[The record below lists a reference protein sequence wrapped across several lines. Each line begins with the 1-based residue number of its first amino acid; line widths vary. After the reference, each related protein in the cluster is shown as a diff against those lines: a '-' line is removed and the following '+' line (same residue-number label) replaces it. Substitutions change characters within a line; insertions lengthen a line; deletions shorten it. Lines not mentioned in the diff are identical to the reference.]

1 MTQTSKMIKYLYL
14 LFLVNAVCL
23 SAQDSYHTDLITFLS
38 QEYNL
43 ENPTFVNFDNEAEF
57 YTGRYVYGN
66 IAVQD
71 EFASNLGFAQFSN
84 INVSVP
90 GNNAWDAGMGVN
102 NQSVVAEGD
111 AVIIHFWAKSNGS
124 RGSVNAFAED
134 ASTFEKEYFNLI
146 EFTPDWTEYFLS
158 FKSTKIYDVGAMAMG
173 FHLATEVQNIDIGG
187 FTALN
192 YGGSYSLDDLP
203 SSFSPSNYGG
213 NEADAAWRTDAA
225 DRIENLRKANLDI
238 TVLGQDGQPLEGVEV
253 HVSMEEH
260 EFGFG
265 SAFAMSR
272 FPGGR
277 AFDQQYIDKVIDLDG
292 KGHGFNVGVNENA
305 LKWDGWEEQW
315 IGSPDQTKSGIEW
328 LTNNNVD
335 FRGHVLVWPG
345 YGNLPSDI
353 EGQSIS
359 YINNRIEDRLREMLT
374 DPVLGSNIA
383 EWDILN
389 EVTTNRDLEMLY
401 QGQSGYENG
410 RELYQEIIQK
420 AKAIAPDKSYY
431 INDYI
436 VLSGGGSS
444 AAVVDR
450 YKGYLDEMAAGEASF
465 DGIGF
470 QCHIG
475 SIPTSINKIE
485 ATLDD
490 FYERYDVRMK
500 ITEFDIE
507 PSVDDE
513 TAAQYTADFLTMVF
527 SHPGVDAFIM
537 WGFWDN
543 NHWKNNA
550 LMYNADWSIKPS
562 GQAFIDKV
570 FGEWWTDE
578 ILMSDANGQISS
590 RAFKGAQNI
599 TISYNGSER
608 DTLIDLTQD
617 LSFEIQTDFTSATQD
632 PVLSTTQ
639 IFPNPVL
646 DQQLNFI
653 LPSEI
658 NAVSVTVLSV
668 DGRLVQ
674 SAVTVQSGDA
684 LQLDVEAGVYIVHLK
699 NDNRIATQRVVVL
712 D

>member
-1 MTQTSKMIKYLYL
+1 MNKCLYL
-14 LFLVNAVCL
+14 LFFLNTVFL
-23 SAQDSYHTDLITFLS
+23 GAQDSYHADLITFLS
-38 QEYNL
+38 EEYNL
-43 ENPTFVNFDNEAEF
+43 ENPTFVTYDNEAEF

-66 IAVQD
+66 VQVTD
-71 EFASNLGFAQFSN
+71 EFTSNLGFAQYSN
-84 INVSVP
+84 VNVPVP
-90 GNNAWDAGMGVN
+90 GANAWDAGMGVN
-102 NQSVVAEGD
+102 NQVAIAQGD
-111 AVIIHFWAKSNGS
+111 AVIIHFWAKSNGP

-134 ASTFEKEYFNLI
+134 ASTFDKEYFSLI
-146 EFTPDWTEYFLS
+146 EFSPDWTAYFLS
-158 FKSTKIYDVGAMAMG
+158 FKATKTFDVGAMAMG

-192 YGGSYSLDDLP
+192 YGGTYSLDDLP

-213 NEADAAWRTDAA
+213 NEADAAWRSDAA

-238 TVLGQDGQPLEGVEV
+238 TVLDANGHPLEGVEV
-253 HVSMEEH
+253 HVSMDKH
-260 EFGFG
+260 QFGFG
-265 SAFAMSR
+265 TAFAMSR

-277 AFDQQYIDKVIDLDG
+277 TFDQQYIDKIVDLDG

-305 LKWDGWEEQW
+305 LKWDGWEEEW
-315 IGSPDQTKSGIEW
+315 IGTPAQTKSGIEW
-328 LTNNNVD
+328 LTNNDID

-345 YGNLPSDI
+345 YGNLPSDL
-353 EGQSIS
+353 EGQSVN

-374 DPVLGSNIA
+374 DPVLGNSIA

-389 EVTTNRDLEMLY
+389 EITTNRDLEMLY
-401 QGQSGYENG
+401 QGQSDYASG

-420 AKAIAPDKSYY
+420 AKAIAPEKAFY

-450 YKGYLDEMAAGEASF
+450 YKGYLDEMAAGEVSF

-490 FYERYDVRMK
+490 FYERYNVRMK

-507 PSVDDE
+507 PSVDDD
-513 TAAQYTADFLTMVF
+513 TAARYTSDFLTMVF

-543 NHWKNNA
+543 NHWKDNA
-550 LMYNADWSIKPS
+550 LLFNSDWSIKPS

-578 ILMSDANGQISS
+578 ILMSDENGQISS
-590 RAFKGAQNI
+590 RVFKGTQKI
-599 TISYNGSER
+599 TISYNGSEL
-608 DTLIDLTQD
+608 DTLIDLSQD
-617 LSFEIQTDFTSATQD
+617 LSFEIQTDLTSATQD

-639 IFPNPVL
+639 IFPNPVI
-646 DQQLNFI
+646 DKRLNFI
-653 LPSEI
+653 LPSEF
-658 NAVSVTVLSV
+658 ASVEVSIRSI

-674 SAVTVQSGDA
+674 SEKSVRSGEA
-684 LQLDVEAGVYIVHLK
+684 LRLELEAGIYIVHLK
-699 NDNRIATQRVVVL
+699 HDNRIATQKVVVF

>member
-1 MTQTSKMIKYLYL
+1 MMKK
-14 LFLVNAVCL
+14 LFLYIFLASAVFL
-23 SAQDSYHTDLITFLS
+23 NAQDSYHNDLIAFLKA
-38 QEYNL
+38 EYNI
-43 ENPTFVNFDNEAEF
+43 ENPSFVTFENEAEF

-66 IAVQD
+66 IQVTD
-71 EFASNLGFAQFSN
+71 ESADNLGFTQYST
-84 INVSVP
+84 INVSTP

-102 NQSVVAEGD
+102 NQTIVQQDD
-111 AVIIHFWAKSNGS
+111 AVIIHFWAKSNS
-124 RGSVNAFAED
+124 PRGSVNAFAED
-134 ASTFEKEYFNLI
+134 AITFEKEYFSLI

-158 FKSTKIYDVGAMAMG
+158 FKATKTYDVGAMAMG

-192 YGGSYSLDDLP
+192 YGPNYPLDDLP

-213 NEADAAWRTDAA
+213 NEADAAWRAKAT

-238 TVLGQDGQPLEGVEV
+238 TVLDQNGSPLEGVEV
-253 HVSMEEH
+253 KVAMEEH

-265 SAFAMSR
+265 TAFAMSR
-272 FPGGR
+272 FPEGR
-277 AFDQQYIDKVIDLDG
+277 QFNQTYIDKILNLDG

-305 LKWDGWEEQW
+305 LKWNGWEEEW
-315 IGSPDQTKSGIEW
+315 IGTPAQTKSAIEW
-328 LTNNNVD
+328 ISHNGID

-353 EGQSIS
+353 SGQSID
-359 YINNRIEDRLREMLT
+359 YINDRIENRLTEMLT
-374 DPVLGSNIA
+374 DPVLSSNIA

-389 EVTTNRDLEMLY
+389 EITTNRDLEMLY
-401 QGQSGYENG
+401 QGQAGYSNG
-410 RELYQEIIQK
+410 RELYQEIIAK
-420 AKAIAPDKSYY
+420 AKDIAPNKSYY
-431 INDYI
+431 VNDYI

-444 AAVVDR
+444 NAVVNR
-450 YKGYLDEMAAGEASF
+450 YKGYLDEMAASSASF

-475 SIPTSINKIE
+475 SIPTSIDKIE
-485 ATLDD
+485 STLND
-490 FYERYDVRMK
+490 FYDRYNVRMK

-507 PSVDDE
+507 PSVDDD
-513 TAAQYTADFLTMVF
+513 TAAKYTSDFLTMIF

-550 LMYNADWSIKPS
+550 LMFNSDWSLKPS

-578 ILMSDANGQISS
+578 TLTSDANGQISS
-590 RAFKGAQNI
+590 RAFKGSQKV
-599 TISYNGSER
+599 TISYNGAEM
-608 DTLIDLTQD
+608 DTLINLTDDVAFDL
-617 LSFEIQTDFTSATQD
+617 QTDFTSATQD

-639 IFPNPVL
+639 IFPNPVI
-646 DQQLNFI
+646 DNQLTFV
-653 LPSEI
+653 LPEQI
-658 NAVSVTVLSV
+658 KNTEVTIRSI

-674 SAVTVQSGDA
+674 KQAKVKSRDQ
-684 LQLDVEAGVYIVHLK
+684 LRLDVDAGVYIIHLK
-699 NDNRIATQRVVVL
+699 SENRIATQKIVVF